1 MLKQVKPKDEPP
13 YYVCTNCNWAWQSL
27 QEANR
32 HACDGNPPAK
42 PAFQSFTKDKNNV

>member
-13 YYVCTNCNWAWQSL
+13 YYVCSKCNWAWQSL

-32 HACDGNPPAK
+32 HACNGNPPAQ
-42 PAFQSFTKDKNNV
+42 PAFQSYTKAP